1 MPGRLWAIVLAG
13 GEGERL
19 RALARDERGR
29 PAPKQFC
36 PLGGLRP
43 PLAAAIERAESLVP
57 RERVMVSV
65 IEAHRPWWSAQLAG
79 RATETIASQPLPR
92 GTATGILLPL
102 LAILERDPGARV
114 LILPADHAVEDET
127 VLRRALERAA
137 WVAGERPDAP
147 VLLGITP
154 TSADGELGWVIPAGR
169 PDADSHAV
177 EAFVEKP
184 GPEIA
189 RKLMAAGGMWNAF
202 LVATKGAALVRLFER
217 HMPELH
223 APLAALPQLWT
234 PGARRPIERFES
246 LPSRDFSHDLLTP
259 AAAGLRVIRVP
270 ACGWTDLGTPTR
282 LFEWLASH
290 GAPVAAGGSGSA

>member
-1 MPGRLWAIVLAG
+1 MPGKLWSIVLAG
-13 GEGERL
+13 GEGSRL
-19 RALARDERGR
+19 REHARDERGR

-36 PLGGLRP
+36 PLGGCRP
-43 PLAAAIERAESLVP
+43 PLAAAIERAESLMP
-57 RERVMVSV
+57 PERVVLSV
-65 IEAHRPWWSAQLAG
+65 IEAHHRWWSVQLAG
-79 RATETIASQPLPR
+79 RAPETIISQPLPR

-102 LAILERDPGARV
+102 LAILERDPNARV
-114 LILPADHAVEDET
+114 LILPADHAVEEET

-137 WVAGERPDAP
+137 WVAAERPDAP

-154 TSADGELGWVIPAGR
+154 TSADGDLGWVVPAGQ

-189 RKLMAAGGMWNAF
+189 RRLMSAGAMWNSF
-202 LVATKGAALVRLFER
+202 LIATRGSTLMHLFAR
-217 HMPELH
+217 HLPELH
-223 APLAALPQLWT
+223 ARLAALPRVLASGT
-234 PGARRPIERFES
+234 KRPIETLAS

-270 ACGWTDLGTPTR
+270 ACGWTDLGTPAR
-282 LFEWLASH
+282 LFVWLATH
-290 GAPVAAGGSGSA
+290 GAPVEAGGSELA